1 MSGEMEKIR
10 KKLDGF
16 EEEMTRARH
25 FWWTEIFRI
34 SFLNREYYY
43 KGRLNLVPC
52 VTNVRLNLSADNFNS
67 MKQTRKPGR
76 PREWV
81 LNEETIEIKGNR
93 VSSLEKVEENS
104 AIQFRCSGDISTCL
118 FSGQLAKSMKK
129 MLLVRGRQSQ
139 EKVLK

>member
-1 MSGEMEKIR
+1 
-10 KKLDGF
+10 
-16 EEEMTRARH
+16 
-25 FWWTEIFRI
+25 
-34 SFLNREYYY
+34 
-43 KGRLNLVPC
+43 
-52 VTNVRLNLSADNFNS
+52 

-81 LNEETIEIKGNR
+81 LNEETIEIKGHR

-104 AIQFRCSGDISTCL
+104 AIQFGCSGDISTCL